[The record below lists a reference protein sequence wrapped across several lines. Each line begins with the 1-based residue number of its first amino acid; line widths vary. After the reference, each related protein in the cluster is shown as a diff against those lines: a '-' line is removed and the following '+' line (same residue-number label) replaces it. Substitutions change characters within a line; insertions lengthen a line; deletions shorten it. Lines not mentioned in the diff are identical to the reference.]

1 MAMKRTILSE
11 KELHLIEALVVK
23 YGIVVTFNQIRSTLK
38 NKISIQ
44 GIRNLANKL
53 TKNGWLVGIKKGT
66 YAITSL
72 ESRGFTTLSVFK
84 IAQTLEK
91 DSYVSFE
98 AALQHHGMF
107 DQHLKRIV
115 SVSLK
120 RRAAKEIQGTRY
132 QFVKTKKELF
142 YGWQQQRVENYLV
155 NIASAEKA
163 LLDILSFKRDIY
175 SIDLVLEKLK
185 EHKESLDFKR
195 LNKFCE
201 KQTMAAKRILGFLF
215 DKLAIDSSHIHDLT
229 KASKNCTYM
238 TKDSKKFN
246 ARWRLYFHKHFNS

>member
-11 KELHLIEALVVK
+11 RELHLIEALIVK
-23 YGIVVTFNQIRSTLK
+23 YGIVVTFGQIRSILK
-38 NKISIQ
+38 NKISVQ

-53 TKNGWLVGIKKGT
+53 TKNGWLVGVKKGT

-98 AALQHHGMF
+98 AALQYHGMF

-120 RRAAKEIQGTRY
+120 RRAIKEIQGIRY

-142 YGWQQQRVENYLV
+142 YGWQQQRVESHLV

-163 LLDILSFKRDIY
+163 LLDMLSFKRDIY

-185 EHKESLDFKR
+185 EHRDSFDFKQ
-195 LNKFCE
+195 LDKFCE
-201 KQTMAAKRILGFLF
+201 KQTMAVKRVIGFIL
-215 DKLAIDSSHIHDLT
+215 DKLLIDSSHIYSLT

-238 TKDSKKFN
+238 TKDSKEFN
-246 ARWRLYFHKHFNS
+246 AKWRLYFHKHFNS